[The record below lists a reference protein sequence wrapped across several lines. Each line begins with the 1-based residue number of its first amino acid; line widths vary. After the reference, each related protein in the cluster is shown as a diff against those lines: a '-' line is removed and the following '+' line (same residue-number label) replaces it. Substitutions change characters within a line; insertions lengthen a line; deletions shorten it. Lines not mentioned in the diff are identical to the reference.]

1 MLISNVLEKT
11 PAEAAW
17 QLCADKLA
25 DWVRT
30 SYLEHLDA
38 GARQW
43 EDAMHE
49 DPAALIGLRE
59 EGFGHIVG
67 LDYILKWWG
76 NSDSEELA
84 GQLDVIWKVMEGE
97 GISCYKSW
105 IKLAERD
112 FILGVSAEKYFGGGK
127 IFEIEAKGAS
137 EDNKYIQHAELN
149 GQVWNK
155 PWFSHADIAEGGK
168 LTLIMGNKPNK
179 DWGNKEVPPS
189 AQQLTSAN

>member
-1 MLISNVLEKT
+1 MLISSVLEKT

-30 SYLEHLDA
+30 SYLEHLNA

-49 DPAALIGLRE
+49 DPAALVGLRE

-67 LDYILKWWG
+67 LDYVLKWWG
-76 NSDSEELA
+76 SRDSEELA
-84 GQLDVIWKVMEGE
+84 GQLDVIWKVMEGDS
-97 GISCYKSW
+97 ISCYKSW

-112 FILGVSAEKYFGGGK
+112 FILGVQKTEAGKREATRAEFR
-127 IFEIEAKGAS
+127 EAFAQWRK
-137 EDNKYIQHAELN
+137 L
-149 GQVWNK
+149 
-155 PWFSHADIAEGGK
+155 FSRLEG
-168 LTLIMGNKPNK
+168 
-179 DWGNKEVPPS
+179 
-189 AQQLTSAN
+189 